1 MSEGAATPHAD
12 RLQPAHSPRS
22 RRAPGQV
29 RMIAAT
35 LAAVVVGAGL
45 AAPALAQP
53 VAAQPVAGQPL
64 AAKPAPDAV
73 SADATGTG
81 TGTSTDTG
89 TEWTRP
95 FVPPELREVLN
106 PFAVSMLA
114 DSVPASPVENA
125 EGLWG
130 QAGPFYDEPPI
141 DDSMP
146 MGHLLNSEPFEVI
159 YNGIKPAHIRAWR
172 TMYVTEDV
180 AGNRVISTG
189 VIMVPDDGRDDASRP
204 VVAYQQID
212 DSAGAK
218 CHPSSQWT
226 GGDFMDF
233 SSFAALGP
241 LAQFLGE
248 GAAVVISDVGN
259 DADPG
264 VHTVFAGRYAGMAL
278 LNGLR
283 AAYDVPGAGV
293 NPNNDVG
300 VFGVAGGGVGAAFAI
315 EYQPWYAPEIPV
327 TATLLE
333 AMAVDQRTFIDFA
346 DGHLGSGFVLA
357 TLVGLEPQYPEMRL
371 NDKLNPAGRFLA
383 DIFRDA
389 CQTPFYY
396 LTPFLPQHTLF
407 TSGIPPADEPDFQH
421 VFRDNSLGISNPTA
435 DPALRPPGKVLV
447 TSCAADDS
455 IMVVTPAQD
464 ARNLVDSYRAQGVD
478 VHYHG
483 LDCGPGVMITDLYRW
498 MTELFGMHAV
508 NWLMDE
514 IR

>member
-1 MSEGAATPHAD
+1 MRTSSIRA
-12 RLQPAHSPRS
+12 RS
-22 RRAPGQV
+22 RSTPRYRRAAGSAV
-29 RMIAAT
+29 
-35 LAAVVVGAGL
+35 AVVLTSFLGL
-45 AAPALAQP
+45 PFAPASAVADPAAAPATP
-53 VAAQPVAGQPL
+53 SVPGGAASE
-64 AAKPAPDAV
+64 PDP
-73 SADATGTG
+73 
-81 TGTSTDTG
+81 GTSGDAL
-89 TEWTRP
+89 E
-95 FVPPELREVLN
+95 PPMLSEVLN
-106 PFAVSMLA
+106 PFAVSTIRDA
-114 DSVPASPVENA
+114 APAAFEENLD
-125 EGLWG
+125 GLWG
-130 QAGPFYDEPPI
+130 APGDFYDEPPI
-141 DDSMP
+141 EDWMAP
-146 MGHLLNSEPFEVI
+146 GHLLKSEPFEVVFS
-159 YNGIKPAHIRAWR
+159 GIKPAHIRSWR
-172 TMYVTEDV
+172 IMYVTEDV
-180 AGNRVISTG
+180 ENRKVISTG
-189 VIMVPDDGRDDASRP
+189 IIMLPDD
-204 VVAYQQID
+204 
-212 DSAGAK
+212 
-218 CHPSSQWT
+218 
-226 GGDFMDF
+226 
-233 SSFAALGP
+233 
-241 LAQFLGE
+241 
-248 GAAVVISDVGN
+248 
-259 DADPG
+259 
-264 VHTVFAGRYAGMAL
+264 GRYAGMAL

-283 AAYDVPGAGV
+283 AAYQVPGPDV
-293 NPNNDVG
+293 NPDNPVG
-300 VFGVAGGGVGAAFAI
+300 LYGVAGGGVGASFAI

-407 TSGIPPADEPDFQH
+407 TSEIPPADEPDFQH